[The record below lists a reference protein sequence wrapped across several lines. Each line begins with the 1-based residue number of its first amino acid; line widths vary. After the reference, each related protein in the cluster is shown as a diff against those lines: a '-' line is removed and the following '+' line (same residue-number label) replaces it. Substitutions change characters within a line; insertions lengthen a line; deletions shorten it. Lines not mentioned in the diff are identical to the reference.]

1 MVNQYALLMEKQQ
14 QRVNEL
20 PLFFAFTDKRFNEIV
35 TAAGLNPHDPDIYDE
50 FYSLGSGCF
59 YFRKDA
65 ETVRNCFRLNHAETE
80 AAIQEDTTGSGFV
93 KDMFKYELKNHEF
106 GYDPDLYDTLNA
118 LGYTTKEIKED
129 TKLYNGLKL
138 AAEEILRKEEYENPE
153 LRFKRVFEYA
163 VEQGY

>member
-1 MVNQYALLMEKQQ
+1 MVNQYALLKEKQQ

-20 PLFFAFTDKRFNEIV
+20 PLFFAFSDKQFRESMTII
-35 TAAGLNPHDPDIYDE
+35 GLNPDDPDIYE
-50 FYSLGSGCF
+50 NFYSLGSGCF
-59 YFRKDA
+59 YLRKDA
-65 ETVRNCFRLNHAETE
+65 EKVRNCFKLNNEETE

-118 LGYTTKEIKED
+118 LGYTTKEIKAD
-129 TKLYNGLKL
+129 SKLYNGLKL

-163 VEQGY
+163 LEQGY